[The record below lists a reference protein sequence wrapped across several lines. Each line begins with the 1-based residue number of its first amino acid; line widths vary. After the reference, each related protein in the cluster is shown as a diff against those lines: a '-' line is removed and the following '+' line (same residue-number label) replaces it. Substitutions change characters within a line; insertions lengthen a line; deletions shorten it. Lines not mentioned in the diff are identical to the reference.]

1 MQLRHALF
9 LLCFSLVNLH
19 ADEGHDGLPGH
30 SQHGEAFNEGPRQA
44 AVLIPGCGKVNF
56 PITTKKPEV
65 QQFFNQGVGQ
75 LHGFWF
81 YEAERTFRQV
91 ATLDKECAMAFWGM
105 AMANVNNEKRAREF
119 TKKAVALKAKANAHE
134 KLWIT
139 TLENFYKEDKND
151 KRDKKQ
157 RSLDYI
163 RDLETIVQEHPGD
176 VEAKAFLV
184 WKIWQSNGEAP
195 ITSNQAVDALMD
207 QIFAANPQHPAH
219 HYRIHLWDGSKPA
232 RALKSAAQNGQVAPG
247 IAHMWH
253 MPGHTFSKLKRFD
266 DAAWQQE
273 ASTRV
278 DHAHMIKN
286 WILPDQIHN
295 YAHNEEWLVRTFNE
309 LGRAKD
315 GLGLARSQIRIP
327 QHPAFNTLDK
337 EGDTASYGRT
347 RLIDTLIQWELWDDL
362 LKETDSPLIGPVTQ
376 PGHEAKRLRA
386 RGLAFF
392 HKGDAKSLAS
402 TIAALT
408 EIEVKA
414 KAKEAADKATA
425 DKVAADK
432 VAANKVAADKVAAD
446 KATADK
452 VAADKV
458 AADKV
463 AAGKVAANKVAA
475 NKVAANKVAADK
487 VAADKATADKATADK
502 ATADKATADK
512 ATAAKVAADK
522 AGADKAKA
530 TTKTVAPKQ
539 DNAKPVAIAA
549 KGKEGEKKKNPAT
562 AALTDLRALQAV
574 LTKDKSAGDLLTKAT
589 EMPKPLL
596 ASLYLKLGDKK
607 KAEDLVKNYPQDLA
621 GLAAKTEMQQALG
634 KTEDAKKTFE
644 QVRKFAFAMDGH
656 LPVKLR
662 LDALAKT
669 YGITGEWRAPAPKRE
684 DSGVRPALETL
695 GPMYW
700 HPPAAQKW
708 EALTLEGKT
717 VTNAKFAGKPHV
729 LIFYLGAACSH
740 CMTQVNAFAKAA
752 PDYEKAGIALA
763 AVTLEPLSLA
773 GRITEQ
779 MSTKKLPPFPIYCDP
794 SQAMFK
800 TFRAYDDFEAEPLHA
815 ALLVDAKGRL
825 RWLDISWQPFSDT
838 AFLLKEAQRL
848 LKLPEQ

>member
-1 MQLRHALF
+1 MHLRHALF

-56 PITTKKPEV
+56 PVTTKKPEA

-75 LHGFWF
+75 LHGFWY

-347 RLIDTLIQWELWDDL
+347 RLIDTLILWELWDDL

-414 KAKEAADKATA
+414 KAKEAADKA
-425 DKVAADK
+425 
-432 VAANKVAADKVAAD
+432 AAD
-446 KATADK
+446 KA
-452 VAADKV
+452 AADK
-458 AADKV
+458 A
-463 AAGKVAANKVAA
+463 
-475 NKVAANKVAADK
+475 
-487 VAADKATADKATADK
+487 AADKATADKATADK
-502 ATADKATADK
+502 STADKSTADKSTADKAAAVKAAADKAAAVKATAVKATADKATADK
-512 ATAAKVAADK
+512 AKDTAA
-522 AGADKAKA
+522 
-530 TTKTVAPKQ
+530 KTVAPKQ
-539 DNAKPVAIAA
+539 DYAKPVATAS
-549 KGKEGEKKKNPAT
+549 KGREGEKKKNPAT

-589 EMPKPLL
+589 EMPKPLV

-634 KTEDAKKTFE
+634 KTEEAKKTFE
-644 QVRKFAFAMDGH
+644 QVCKLAFAMDGH
-656 LPVKLR
+656 LPVKHR

-700 HPPAAQKW
+700 HPPAAPKW

-717 VTNAKFAGKPHV
+717 VTNAQFAGKPHV

-848 LKLPEQ
+848 LKLPEE

>member
-56 PITTKKPEV
+56 PVTTKKPEA

-75 LHGFWF
+75 LHGFWY

-139 TLENFYKEDKND
+139 TLENFYREDKND

-347 RLIDTLIQWELWDDL
+347 RLIDTLILWELWDDL

-414 KAKEAADKATA
+414 KAKEAADKVAADKAAA

-432 VAANKVAADKVAAD
+432 VAANKVAANKVAAD
-446 KATADK
+446 
-452 VAADKV
+452 
-458 AADKV
+458 
-463 AAGKVAANKVAA
+463 
-475 NKVAANKVAADK
+475 KVAADK

-512 ATAAKVAADK
+512 VAV
-522 AGADKAKA
+522 DKAKDTA
-530 TTKTVAPKQ
+530 AKTVAPKQ
-539 DNAKPVAIAA
+539 DYAKPVATAS
-549 KGKEGEKKKNPAT
+549 KGREGEKKKYPAT

-634 KTEDAKKTFE
+634 KTEEAKKTFE
-644 QVRKFAFAMDGH
+644 QVRKLAFAMDSH
-656 LPVKLR
+656 LPVKHR

-684 DSGVRPALETL
+684 DSGVRPSLETL

-700 HPPAAQKW
+700 HPPAAPKW

-717 VTNAKFAGKPHV
+717 VTNAQFAGKPHV

-779 MSTKKLPPFPIYCDP
+779 MSTKKLPPFPIFCDP

-848 LKLPEQ
+848 LKLPEE

>member
-1 MQLRHALF
+1 MHLRHALF
-9 LLCFSLVNLH
+9 LLCFSLLNLH

-44 AVLIPGCGKVNF
+44 AVLIPGCGKVSF
-56 PITTKKPEV
+56 PITTKKPEA

-75 LHGFWF
+75 LHGFWY

-139 TLENFYKEDKND
+139 TLENFYKEDKID

-315 GLGLARSQIRIP
+315 GMGLARSQIRIP

-347 RLIDTLIQWELWDDL
+347 RLIDTLILWELWEDL

-414 KAKEAADKATA
+414 KAKEAADKA
-425 DKVAADK
+425 
-432 VAANKVAADKVAAD
+432 
-446 KATADK
+446 
-452 VAADKV
+452 
-458 AADKV
+458 
-463 AAGKVAANKVAA
+463 
-475 NKVAANKVAADK
+475 
-487 VAADKATADKATADK
+487 AADKATADKATADK

-512 ATAAKVAADK
+512 ATADKATADKVATN
-522 AGADKAKA
+522 KAKDTA
-530 TTKTVAPKQ
+530 VKTVAPKQ
-539 DNAKPVAIAA
+539 ENAKPVAIAA

-574 LTKDKSAGDLLTKAT
+574 LTKDKSAGETLTKAT

-596 ASLYLKLGDKK
+596 ANLYLKLGDKK
-607 KAEDLVKNYPQDLA
+607 KAEELVKNYPQDLA

-634 KTEDAKKTFE
+634 KTEEAKKTFE
-644 QVRKFAFAMDGH
+644 QVRKLAFAMDGH
-656 LPVKLR
+656 LPVKHR

-700 HPPAAQKW
+700 HPPAAPKW

-717 VTNAKFAGKPHV
+717 VTSAQFAGKPHV

-838 AFLLKEAQRL
+838 AFLLREAQRL
-848 LKLPEQ
+848 LKLPEE

>member
-56 PITTKKPEV
+56 PVTTKKPEA

-75 LHGFWF
+75 LHGFWY

-139 TLENFYKEDKND
+139 TLENFYREDKND

-347 RLIDTLIQWELWDDL
+347 RLIDTLILWELWDDL

-414 KAKEAADKATA
+414 KAKEAADKVAADKAAA

-452 VAADKV
+452 
-458 AADKV
+458 
-463 AAGKVAANKVAA
+463 
-475 NKVAANKVAADK
+475 
-487 VAADKATADKATADK
+487 
-502 ATADKATADK
+502 
-512 ATAAKVAADK
+512 ATAAKVAV
-522 AGADKAKA
+522 DKAKDTA
-530 TTKTVAPKQ
+530 AKTVAPKQ
-539 DNAKPVAIAA
+539 DYAKPVATAS
-549 KGKEGEKKKNPAT
+549 KGREGEKKKYPAT

-596 ASLYLKLGDKK
+596 ASFYLKLGDKK

-634 KTEDAKKTFE
+634 KTEEAKKTFE
-644 QVRKFAFAMDGH
+644 QVRKLAFAMDSR
-656 LPVKLR
+656 LPVKHR

-684 DSGVRPALETL
+684 DSGVRPSLETL

-700 HPPAAQKW
+700 HPPAAPKW

-717 VTNAKFAGKPHV
+717 VTNAQFAGKPHV

-779 MSTKKLPPFPIYCDP
+779 MSTKKLPPFPIFCDP

-848 LKLPEQ
+848 LKLPEE

>member
-1 MQLRHALF
+1 MHLRHALF
-9 LLCFSLVNLH
+9 LLCFSLLNLH

-44 AVLIPGCGKVNF
+44 AVLIPGCGKVSF
-56 PITTKKPEV
+56 PITTKKPEA

-315 GLGLARSQIRIP
+315 GMGLARSQIRIP

-347 RLIDTLIQWELWDDL
+347 RLIDTLILWELWDDL

-425 DKVAADK
+425 DK
-432 VAANKVAADKVAAD
+432 
-446 KATADK
+446 
-452 VAADKV
+452 
-458 AADKV
+458 
-463 AAGKVAANKVAA
+463 
-475 NKVAANKVAADK
+475 
-487 VAADKATADKATADK
+487 ATADKATADK
-502 ATADKATADK
+502 ATADKATANKATANKATADK
-512 ATAAKVAADK
+512 ATADKATADKAAAAKVATN
-522 AGADKAKA
+522 KAKDTA
-530 TTKTVAPKQ
+530 VKTVAPKQ
-539 DNAKPVAIAA
+539 ENAKPVAIAA

-574 LTKDKSAGDLLTKAT
+574 LTKDKSAGETLTKAT

-596 ASLYLKLGDKK
+596 ANLYLKLGDKK
-607 KAEDLVKNYPQDLA
+607 KAEELVKNYPQDLA

-634 KTEDAKKTFE
+634 KTEEAKKTFE
-644 QVRKFAFAMDGH
+644 QVRKLAFAMDGH
-656 LPVKLR
+656 LPVKHR

-700 HPPAAQKW
+700 HPPAAPKW

-717 VTNAKFAGKPHV
+717 VTSAQFAGKPHV

-848 LKLPEQ
+848 LKLPEE

>member
-1 MQLRHALF
+1 MHLRHALF
-9 LLCFSLVNLH
+9 LLCFSLLNLH

-44 AVLIPGCGKVNF
+44 AVLIPGCGKVSF
-56 PITTKKPEV
+56 PITTKKPEA

-315 GLGLARSQIRIP
+315 GMGLARSQIRIP

-347 RLIDTLIQWELWDDL
+347 RLIDTLILWELWDDL

-425 DKVAADK
+425 DKAT
-432 VAANKVAADKVAAD
+432 AD
-446 KATADK
+446 KATANK
-452 VAADKV
+452 AT
-458 AADKV
+458 
-463 AAGKVAANKVAA
+463 AN
-475 NKVAANKVAADK
+475 
-487 VAADKATADKATADK
+487 KATADKATADK
-502 ATADKATADK
+502 AA
-512 ATAAKVAADK
+512 AAKVATN
-522 AGADKAKA
+522 KAKDTA
-530 TTKTVAPKQ
+530 VKTVAPKQ
-539 DNAKPVAIAA
+539 ENAKPVAIAA

-574 LTKDKSAGDLLTKAT
+574 LTKDKSAGETLTKAT

-596 ASLYLKLGDKK
+596 ANLYLKLGDKK
-607 KAEDLVKNYPQDLA
+607 KAEELVKNYPQDLA

-634 KTEDAKKTFE
+634 KTEEAKKTFE
-644 QVRKFAFAMDGH
+644 QVRKLAFAMDGH
-656 LPVKLR
+656 LPVKHR

-700 HPPAAQKW
+700 HPPAAPKW

-717 VTNAKFAGKPHV
+717 VTSAQFAGKPHV

-848 LKLPEQ
+848 LKLPEE

>member
-1 MQLRHALF
+1 MHLRHALF
-9 LLCFSLVNLH
+9 LLCFSLLNLH

-44 AVLIPGCGKVNF
+44 AVLIPGCGKVSF
-56 PITTKKPEV
+56 PITTKKPEA

-315 GLGLARSQIRIP
+315 GMGLARSQIRIP

-347 RLIDTLIQWELWDDL
+347 RLIDTLILWELWDDL

-425 DKVAADK
+425 DKAT
-432 VAANKVAADKVAAD
+432 AD

-452 VAADKV
+452 AT
-458 AADKV
+458 
-463 AAGKVAANKVAA
+463 ANKATA
-475 NKVAANKVAADK
+475 N
-487 VAADKATADKATADK
+487 KATADKATADK
-502 ATADKATADK
+502 ATADKAA
-512 ATAAKVAADK
+512 AAKVATN
-522 AGADKAKA
+522 KAKDTA
-530 TTKTVAPKQ
+530 VKTVAPKQ
-539 DNAKPVAIAA
+539 ENAKPVAIAA

-574 LTKDKSAGDLLTKAT
+574 LTKDKSAGETLTKAT

-596 ASLYLKLGDKK
+596 ANLYLKLGDKK
-607 KAEDLVKNYPQDLA
+607 KAEELVKNYPQDLA

-634 KTEDAKKTFE
+634 KTEEAKKTFE
-644 QVRKFAFAMDGH
+644 QVRKLAFAMDGH
-656 LPVKLR
+656 LPVKHR

-700 HPPAAQKW
+700 HPPAAPKW

-717 VTNAKFAGKPHV
+717 VTSAQFAGKPHV

-848 LKLPEQ
+848 LKLPEE

>member
-1 MQLRHALF
+1 MHLRHALF
-9 LLCFSLVNLH
+9 LLCFSLLNLH

-44 AVLIPGCGKVNF
+44 AVLIPGCGKVSF
-56 PITTKKPEV
+56 PITTKKPEA

-75 LHGFWF
+75 LHGFWY

-139 TLENFYKEDKND
+139 TLENFYKEDKID

-315 GLGLARSQIRIP
+315 GMGLARSQIRIP

-347 RLIDTLIQWELWDDL
+347 RLIDTLILWELWEDL

-414 KAKEAADKATA
+414 KAKEAADKA
-425 DKVAADK
+425 
-432 VAANKVAADKVAAD
+432 
-446 KATADK
+446 
-452 VAADKV
+452 
-458 AADKV
+458 
-463 AAGKVAANKVAA
+463 
-475 NKVAANKVAADK
+475 
-487 VAADKATADKATADK
+487 AADKATADKATADK

-512 ATAAKVAADK
+512 ATADKATADK
-522 AGADKAKA
+522 ATADKVATNKAKDTA
-530 TTKTVAPKQ
+530 VKTVAPKQ
-539 DNAKPVAIAA
+539 ENAKPVAIAA

-574 LTKDKSAGDLLTKAT
+574 LTKDKSAGETLTKAT

-596 ASLYLKLGDKK
+596 ANLYLKLGDKK
-607 KAEDLVKNYPQDLA
+607 KAEELVKNYPQDLA

-634 KTEDAKKTFE
+634 KTEEAKKTFE
-644 QVRKFAFAMDGH
+644 QVRKLAFAMDGH
-656 LPVKLR
+656 LPVKHR

-700 HPPAAQKW
+700 HPPAAPKW

-717 VTNAKFAGKPHV
+717 VTSAQFAGKPHV

-838 AFLLKEAQRL
+838 AFLLREAQRL
-848 LKLPEQ
+848 LKLPEE

>member
-1 MQLRHALF
+1 MHLRHALF
-9 LLCFSLVNLH
+9 LLCFSLLNLH

-44 AVLIPGCGKVNF
+44 AVLIPGCGKVSF
-56 PITTKKPEV
+56 PITTKKPEA

-315 GLGLARSQIRIP
+315 GMGLARSQIRIP

-347 RLIDTLIQWELWDDL
+347 RLIDTLILWELWDDL

-425 DKVAADK
+425 DK
-432 VAANKVAADKVAAD
+432 
-446 KATADK
+446 
-452 VAADKV
+452 
-458 AADKV
+458 
-463 AAGKVAANKVAA
+463 
-475 NKVAANKVAADK
+475 
-487 VAADKATADKATADK
+487 ATADKAA
-502 ATADKATADK
+502 
-512 ATAAKVAADK
+512 AAKVATN
-522 AGADKAKA
+522 KAKDTA
-530 TTKTVAPKQ
+530 VKTVAPKQ
-539 DNAKPVAIAA
+539 ENAKPVAIAA

-574 LTKDKSAGDLLTKAT
+574 LTKDKSAGETLTKAT

-596 ASLYLKLGDKK
+596 ANLYLKLGDKK
-607 KAEDLVKNYPQDLA
+607 KAEELVKNYPQDLA

-634 KTEDAKKTFE
+634 KTEEAKKTFE
-644 QVRKFAFAMDGH
+644 QVRKLAFAMDGH
-656 LPVKLR
+656 LPVKHR

-700 HPPAAQKW
+700 HPPAAPKW

-717 VTNAKFAGKPHV
+717 VTSAQFAGKPHV

-848 LKLPEQ
+848 LKLPEE

>member
-1 MQLRHALF
+1 MHLRLSLF
-9 LLCFSLVNLH
+9 TLCSSIAILC
-19 ADEGHDGLPGH
+19 ADDGHDGLPGH

-44 AVLIPGCGKVNF
+44 AVLIPGCGKVSF
-56 PITTKKPEV
+56 PITTKKPEA

-75 LHGFWF
+75 LHGFWY

-105 AMANVNNEKRAREF
+105 AMANVNNEKRAKEF
-119 TKKAVALKAKANAHE
+119 VKKATALKAKANAHE

-139 TLENFYKEDKND
+139 SLETFYKEDKND

-157 RSLDYI
+157 RALDYI
-163 RDLETIVQEHPGD
+163 RDLEAIVQEHPDD

-184 WKIWQSNGEAP
+184 WKIWQANGDAP

-219 HYRIHLWDGSKPA
+219 HYRIHLWDGSKPV
-232 RALKSAAQNGQVAPG
+232 RALKSAAQNGQAAPG

-253 MPGHTFSKLKRFD
+253 MPGHTFTKLKRFD

-315 GLGLARSQIRIP
+315 ALGLARSQIRIP
-327 QHPAFNTLDK
+327 QYPVLNTLDK

-347 RLIDTLIQWELWDDL
+347 RLIETLIKWELWDDL
-362 LKETDSPLIGPVTQ
+362 LKETDGPLISAVVQ
-376 PGHEAKRLRA
+376 PSHEATRLRA
-386 RGLAFF
+386 RGLAYFF
-392 HKGDAKSLAS
+392 KDDAKSLAA
-402 TIAALT
+402 TLTALT
-408 EIEVKA
+408 EVETKA
-414 KAKEAADKATA
+414 KAAKEKEAKDKAA
-425 DKVAADK
+425 REAKEKEAKDKEAKAKIAEVKTVEVRKAEP
-432 VAANKVAADKVAAD
+432 VTQVVPANK
-446 KATADK
+446 ATIK
-452 VAADKV
+452 PVV
-458 AADKV
+458 
-463 AAGKVAANKVAA
+463 
-475 NKVAANKVAADK
+475 
-487 VAADKATADKATADK
+487 
-502 ATADKATADK
+502 
-512 ATAAKVAADK
+512 TAAK
-522 AGADKAKA
+522 
-530 TTKTVAPKQ
+530 APEAEK
-539 DNAKPVAIAA
+539 KPAVPAP
-549 KGKEGEKKKNPAT
+549 KGKEGEKKNEKKDPVAT
-562 AALTDLRALQAV
+562 ALADLRALQAV
-574 LTKDKSAGDLLTKAT
+574 LTKDKAASDALTKAT

-607 KAEDLVKNYPQDLA
+607 KAEELVKNYPQDLA
-621 GLAAKTEMQQALG
+621 GLTAKTEMQQALG
-634 KTEDAKKTFE
+634 KTDDAKKTFE
-644 QVRKFAFAMDGH
+644 EVRKLAFSLDAG
-656 LPVKLR
+656 LPVKKR
-662 LDALAKT
+662 FDALAKT
-669 YGITGEWRAPAPKRE
+669 FGISGEWRAPVPKRT

-700 HPPAAQKW
+700 HPPTAPKW
-708 EALTLEGKT
+708 EALTLEGKAVSSDVFT
-717 VTNAKFAGKPHV
+717 GKPHV
-729 LIFYLGAACSH
+729 LIFYLGSACTH

-752 PDYEKAGIALA
+752 PEYEKAGISLA
-763 AVTLEPLSLA
+763 AITLEPLSLA

-794 SQAMFK
+794 GRAAFK
-800 TFRAYDDFEAEPLHA
+800 AFRAYDDFEDEPLHA
-815 ALLVDAKGRL
+815 AILVDAKGRL

-848 LKLPEQ
+848 LKLPEE